1 LAQTRRTKP
10 KSAAENGAVTTA
22 EPPPINPQDTP
33 PEQNQ
38 RVQPL
43 KSKQLTFFEQMSK
56 INTADWGTRAKVTL
70 YRLEP
75 LIDQLRA
82 GNVKYINVYHE
93 PVDEQRIKLD
103 YGSGRYRLMLTFAKP
118 GLSKSDTV
126 DAIEF
131 DILDQSYPPK
141 IPEGTWIDD
150 PRNTKWNWAK
160 RFFKGA
166 DGDKPPARDIL
177 DDLDKLDQIQDR
189 AAQRLRDATPP
200 QAIQPATPPSVDP
213 IETAGRIIAMTQ
225 GGGQTVLMEM
235 FREELR
241 AMREDNRVL
250 QQEARARAQ
259 APVPPVPPPADPLDM
274 LSANLEK
281 FEKIKNVLAPKQSD
295 SVISPNMRSK
305 MSGWQ
310 EFAVNIAE
318 KAFESPVIGNLL
330 GLFAQGMFNRAQ
342 APNGTAAPIPQQLTS
357 AGVMPNPAAPPNQMQ
372 QVIDFLNTIA
382 TPMLNMFGDDMDGG
396 DFAEWLYEGHGD
408 TWIHPSGQSV
418 QWYVGAKQ
426 IGAPNLLQFFQ
437 RSPYWVKL
445 QPQAE
450 KFTKFLNEFVAWEI
464 PKEPEADAAP
474 EVIEFEGN
482 AI

>member
-1 LAQTRRTKP
+1 MAETATKRRTKP
-10 KSAAENGAVTTA
+10 TKPETA
-22 EPPPINPQDTP
+22 PTETAPIEGIP
-33 PEQNQ
+33 
-38 RVQPL
+38 
-43 KSKQLTFFEQMSK
+43 KQITFFQRIEA
-56 INTADWGTRAKVTL
+56 IPLADWGTRARVRV

-75 LIDQLRA
+75 LIDAMRSS
-82 GNVKYINVYHE
+82 GKKYITIYDDGPPTE
-93 PVDEQRIKLD
+93 ERIKID
-103 YGSGRYRLMLTFAKP
+103 HGSGRYRLYLNMKTAGQATEREL
-118 GLSKSDTV
+118 DM
-126 DAIEF
+126 IEI
-131 DILDQSYPPK
+131 DILDPKFPPRL
-141 IPEGTWIDD
+141 ELGDWVDD
-150 PRNTKWNWAK
+150 PKNRKWNWAK
-160 RFFKGA
+160 K
-166 DGDKPPARDIL
+166 IL
-177 DDLDKLDQIQDR
+177 EDQASKTA
-189 AAQRLRDATPP
+189 AAQPAAPQSPNVLIDAMHVIGEVQKNAFEQARANTPAAP
-200 QAIQPATPPSVDP
+200 VDP
-213 IETAGRIIAMTQ
+213 AVNAFTMAKEMLQITK
-225 GGGQTVLMEM
+225 GGGDSTLLEM
-235 FREELR
+235 FRDELKAAREENS
-241 AMREDNRVL
+241 AL
-250 QQEARARAQ
+250 QADFRKLMTT
-259 APVPPVPPPADPLDM
+259 PPPPVPTPADPLD
-274 LSANLEK
+274 SFAASLEK

-437 RSPYWVKL
+437 RSPYWAKL

-450 KFTKFLNEFVAWEI
+450 KFTKFLTEFVAWEI
-464 PKEPEADAAP
+464 PKEPEADAVP
-474 EVIEFEGN
+474 EVVDFDGN
-482 AI
+482 AIGANE